1 METTK
6 DRLPPETAKNEF
18 LDLVFLKARTH
29 SHWLPKPVPDELL
42 RQAYELARM
51 GPTSAN
57 MSPMRLLFIKS
68 KEAKERLKPA
78 LSAGNVDKTMNAPVT
93 AIIAYDLEFYE
104 HLPRLFP
111 QADARSWF
119 AGKPELI
126 ETSAFRNGS
135 LQGAYFMLALRSL
148 GLDVGPMSGFEN
160 AKVDAEFFPNSS
172 IRSNWLCN
180 IGYGDASKLHP
191 RNPRFEFSEIEK
203 II

>member
-191 RNPRFEFSEIEK
+191 RNPRFEFSEIE
-203 II
+203 